1 MDDLLS
7 NGFHEKIMISQ
18 QTFVLMKTSLR
29 RLLSSSS
36 EDAFKT
42 SLRCLDQD
50 EYIRLTHTSSEDVFK
65 TSWSRPIYS
74 SWLSIFKSSSRHF
87 QEVFKASSRL
97 LAKTSSRH
105 LQDVFKHFENAFK
118 TSSKRF
124 QGILTKTNIFALL
137 IRLQKTSSRRLD
149 QDQYIRLDHISSR
162 HLQDV
167 FKRSSRRLQ
176 DLLQKRLQDIFK
188 TSLRRFQD
196 VFKTF
201 SRRFQDVLQNVLKTS
216 SRCLQ
221 DIFKTRLKR
230 LQDVFK
236 TFWKRLQ
243 DILQRFLH
251 EGFKTD
257 DQLFLLNCSVLVFK
271 TFLRPTAKTVI

>member
-18 QTFVLMKTSLR
+18 QTFVLMKTSSR

-36 EDAFKT
+36 EDVFKT

-87 QEVFKASSRL
+87 QEVFKAPSRP

-105 LQDVFKHFENAFK
+105 LQDVFKTFWK
-118 TSSKRF
+118 C
-124 QGILTKTNIFALL
+124 
-137 IRLQKTSSRRLD
+137 
-149 QDQYIRLDHISSR
+149 
-162 HLQDV
+162 
-167 FKRSSRRLQ
+167 
-176 DLLQKRLQDIFK
+176 
-188 TSLRRFQD
+188 FQD

-201 SRRFQDVLQNVLKTS
+201 SRHLDQDEYICLIHTSSEDVFKTSWSRPIYSSWSCIFKTS
-216 SRCLQ
+216 SRCFQ
-221 DIFKTRLKR
+221 EVFKTPSRSLAKTSAGH

-236 TFWKRLQ
+236 TFSRRL
-243 DILQRFLH
+243 
-251 EGFKTD
+251 
-257 DQLFLLNCSVLVFK
+257 
-271 TFLRPTAKTVI
+271 